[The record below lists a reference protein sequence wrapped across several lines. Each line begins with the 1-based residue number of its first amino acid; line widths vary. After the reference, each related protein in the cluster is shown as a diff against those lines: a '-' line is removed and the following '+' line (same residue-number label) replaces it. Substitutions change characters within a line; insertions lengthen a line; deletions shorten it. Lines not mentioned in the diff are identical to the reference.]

1 MYLNMG
7 ISCVWHMAHLAC
19 MGEFTSEEKLSKA
32 TSQQAAELGPR
43 G

>member
-1 MYLNMG
+1 MCLNMG
-7 ISCVWHMAHLAC
+7 ISRVWHMAQSVC
-19 MGEFTSEEKLSKA
+19 MGQFTSEEKLSKA